1 MVKDFCFGTLAVG
14 KRYRTHALMLAKDI
28 QEQAPNVSFVV
39 LTDQPADFVEFKN
52 VIPIKHR
59 LQSVKGYHD
68 KRFVIEKSFESF
80 DTCIF
85 LDSDVRIIG
94 SVPEDMKWLPGITA
108 RTGCNII
115 KHNIGT
121 KRSLEFATIEQVAQ
135 KLDINLQETKWF
147 HEFMFVVTKQAGAEK
162 VFLKLWQNISTYFE
176 MQGIYGGEGNV
187 MGLAAAKAGL
197 NIRFDSEDR
206 FPFFKDNIE
215 QIRIKMG
222 QSNLADK
229 QIYFQMHKEIEFPKV
244 PIFLKITDKITRQ
257 FVLFYRLLKL
267 RYFKHNS
274 DLIELR

>member
-14 KRYRTHALMLAKDI
+14 KRYRTHAIMLAKDI

-39 LTDQPADFVEFKN
+39 LTDQPADFAEYKN

-68 KRFVIEKSFESF
+68 KRFVIEKSFERF

-115 KHNIGT
+115 KHNTGT
-121 KRSLEFATIEQVAQ
+121 KLRVELAAIEQVAQ
-135 KLDINLQETKWF
+135 RLDINLQEAKWF

-162 VFLKLWQNISTYFE
+162 VFLKLWQNISKYFE

-197 NIRFDSEDR
+197 NIRFDSEDI

-215 QIRIKMG
+215 QIRVKMG

-229 QIYFQMHKEIEFPKV
+229 QIYFQMHKEIEYPKLA
-244 PIFLKITDKITRQ
+244 IWRKIIDKITRQ
-257 FVLFYRLLKL
+257 VVFFYRLLKL
-267 RYFKHNS
+267 RYFKHNT
-274 DLIELR
+274 DLIEFH